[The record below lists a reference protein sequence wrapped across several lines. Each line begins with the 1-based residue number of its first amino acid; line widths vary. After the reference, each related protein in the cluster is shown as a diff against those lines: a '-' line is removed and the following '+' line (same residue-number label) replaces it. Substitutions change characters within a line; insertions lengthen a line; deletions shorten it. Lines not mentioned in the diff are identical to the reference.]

1 MRISLKELENEVRI
15 LNNLMKVRIEKYL
28 PYKKDNKLISNI
40 GHYYI
45 GMAYGGYRL
54 EKIVNESGGCSDISN
69 RWTKKEIYTIVNSMV
84 NGIKEYQY
92 KNYGYLK

>member
-1 MRISLKELENEVRI
+1 
-15 LNNLMKVRIEKYL
+15 
-28 PYKKDNKLISNI
+28 
-40 GHYYI
+40 
-45 GMAYGGYRL
+45 MAYGGYRL

-69 RWTKKEIYTIVNSMV
+69 RGTKKEIYTIVNSMV